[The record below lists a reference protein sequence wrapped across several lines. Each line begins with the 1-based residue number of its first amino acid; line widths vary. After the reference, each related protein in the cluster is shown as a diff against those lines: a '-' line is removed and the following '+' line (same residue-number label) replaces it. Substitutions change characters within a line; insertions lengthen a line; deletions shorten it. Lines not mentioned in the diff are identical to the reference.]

1 MNQMRTILIIAL
13 MMVAYVLWT
22 RWQADYPN
30 QQPTQSAPTA
40 VQQQGTPSVP
50 ATGTG
55 NDVPSVPQ
63 NTATDLPN
71 MATPA
76 SPNAATAEANED
88 ATLANDVLSL
98 GVQAQGTTLMRA
110 DLLTYDKHLKGDK
123 HEPVRLFDG
132 RAASLYMAQA
142 GYLSADQTT
151 APTHKDTFTLSS
163 QSGDAQVWVWDN
175 GQGIRL
181 ERTLRL
187 QPNGYLLGVEDKLI
201 NQSGQAWQG
210 FGYQQLIRAEPAA
223 GKSGGLINPEN
234 YSFVGGAWY
243 TPEDKFSKISFDEF
257 ADESP
262 DVVAKESWLAM
273 IEHYFLSSWVLP
285 KQENSKIST
294 ETLNGRHLIRAVSQ
308 DPWTVAAGQSAARS
322 YSLLVGP
329 KLQNQLDDIAPGL
342 SLSMNYGVF
351 TVLAKPMFWVLS
363 KLHSFTG
370 NWGWAIVLLV
380 LLIKLAMF
388 KLSEAQYKS
397 FARMRAVQPRLEAL
411 KERFG
416 DDRQQYQAEMMKLY
430 KKEKINPVG
439 GCLPMLIQM
448 PIFLSLYWVLLESVE
463 LRQAPW
469 ILWVQDLSQPDPFFV
484 LPVLNLVAMFLTQRL
499 TPMTGMDPTQKKMM
513 QFMPV
518 IFGVMF
524 AFFPAGLVLYWA
536 TNGWLGLFQQ
546 WFILR
551 RHGHL
556 SKS

>member
-1 MNQMRTILIIAL
+1 MNQMRTILLIAL
-13 MMVAYVLWT
+13 MMVGYVLWT
-22 RWQADYPN
+22 RWQADYPSQPVVPPTT
-30 QQPTQSAPTA
+30 QQQSAA
-40 VQQQGTPSVP
+40 VPQSNSDS
-50 ATGTG
+50 

-63 NTATDLPN
+63 NTSPSLPTTSN
-71 MATPA
+71 QSAPSPA
-76 SPNAATAEANED
+76 LVQAKED
-88 ATLANDVLSL
+88 ATLNNQVLSL

-110 DLLTYDKHLKGDK
+110 DLLKYDQHLENDV
-123 HEPVRLFDG
+123 HEPVRLLDG
-132 RAASLYMAQA
+132 RNAHLYMAQY
-142 GYLSADQTT
+142 GYLSADPAS
-151 APTHKDTFTLSS
+151 APTHKDAFVLGNQS
-163 QSGDAQVWVWDN
+163 QGTQIWVWDN

-181 ERTLRL
+181 ERTLTL
-187 QPNGYLLGVEDKLI
+187 QPDGYVLAVEDKLT
-201 NQSGQAWQG
+201 NQSGQSWQG
-210 FGYQQLIRAEPAA
+210 FGYQQLIRTEPAKA
-223 GKSGGLINPEN
+223 KSSGLINPEN

-262 DVVAKESWLAM
+262 DVVAKGSWLAM
-273 IEHYFLSSWVLP
+273 LQHYFIASWILP
-285 KQENSKIST
+285 NEENNKIST
-294 ETLNGRHLIRAVSQ
+294 ETLDGRYLIRAVSQ
-308 DPWTVAAGQSAARS
+308 DAWTVAPGQSGTRQ

-342 SLSMNYGVF
+342 GLSMNYGVF

-397 FARMRAVQPRLEAL
+397 FARMRSVQPRLEAL

-513 QFMPV
+513 QFMPLV
-518 IFGVMF
+518 FGVMF

-556 SKS
+556 SKA